1 MVPTTTSGLVDSDN
15 LPTALA
21 HDLEAAFPDLVAV
34 HQDGIYSGVLRFVRD
49 AGEAEDI
56 TQETFVRSYPA
67 PIRFETKR
75 IERLALR
82 PWLWTIALN
91 LCRNAARDRSRRPK
105 AVALSRVVDAADP
118 ADTAADALASV
129 TAATWQHRLDVL
141 GDPMR
146 SAVILRH
153 VAGLSYSEIATAV
166 GRPVGTVKSDVHRGL
181 ARLRQ
186 MLTAELEEE

>member
-1 MVPTTTSGLVDSDN
+1 MVPTTPPRLVDSDD
-15 LPTALA
+15 LAMALA
-21 HDLEAAFPDLVAV
+21 HDLEAAFPDFVLA

-56 TQETFVRSYPA
+56 TQETFVRSYRA
-67 PIRFETKR
+67 LIRFEPKR
-75 IERLALR
+75 IEKLALR

-105 AVALSRVVDAADP
+105 AVALSRVADAADP
-118 ADTAADALASV
+118 ADTAADALA
-129 TAATWQHRLDVL
+129 AATWQQRLDRL

-153 VAGLSYSEIATAV
+153 VAGLSYAEIATAV
-166 GRPVGTVKSDVHRGL
+166 DRPVGTVKSDVHRGL
-181 ARLRQ
+181 ARLRH